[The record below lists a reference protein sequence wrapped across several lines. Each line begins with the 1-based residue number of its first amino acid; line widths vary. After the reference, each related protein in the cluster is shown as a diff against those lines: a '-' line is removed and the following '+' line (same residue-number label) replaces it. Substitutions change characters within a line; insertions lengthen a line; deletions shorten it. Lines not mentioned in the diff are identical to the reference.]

1 MVKISFYRN
10 FYNVQSI
17 GEQTM
22 DFKEVKDSGER
33 QKFSTGAVRDTQKGK
48 GRFDLLPPRALKR
61 IAKHFEN
68 GAIKYGDRNWE
79 KGMPFTRYID
89 SSLRHLFAILEGKND
104 EDHKSAVAWNMLCL
118 IELEERIESGLISKE
133 LDDLPKDLNTHSKT

>member
-1 MVKISFYRN
+1 
-10 FYNVQSI
+10 
-17 GEQTM
+17 M

-33 QKFSTGAVRDTQKGK
+33 QKFSTGSVRDTQKGK

-89 SSLRHLFAILEGKND
+89 SALRHLFAILEGKND

>member
-1 MVKISFYRN
+1 
-10 FYNVQSI
+10 
-17 GEQTM
+17 M
-22 DFKEVKDSGER
+22 DFEEVKDSGER
-33 QKFSTGAVRDTQKGK
+33 QKFSTGAVRDIQKGK

-89 SSLRHLFAILEGKND
+89 SALRHLFAILEGKND

-118 IELEERIESGLISKE
+118 IELEERIESRLISKD
-133 LDDLPKDLNTHSKT
+133 LNDLPKDLNTHSKT

>member
-1 MVKISFYRN
+1 
-10 FYNVQSI
+10 
-17 GEQTM
+17 M

-89 SSLRHLFAILEGKND
+89 SALRHLFAILEGKND

>member
-1 MVKISFYRN
+1 
-10 FYNVQSI
+10 
-17 GEQTM
+17 M
-22 DFKEVKDSGER
+22 DFEEVKDSGER

-89 SSLRHLFAILEGKND
+89 SALRHLFAILEGKND

-118 IELEERIESGLISKE
+118 IELEERIESRLISKD
-133 LDDLPKDLNTHSKT
+133 LNDLPKDLNTHSKT